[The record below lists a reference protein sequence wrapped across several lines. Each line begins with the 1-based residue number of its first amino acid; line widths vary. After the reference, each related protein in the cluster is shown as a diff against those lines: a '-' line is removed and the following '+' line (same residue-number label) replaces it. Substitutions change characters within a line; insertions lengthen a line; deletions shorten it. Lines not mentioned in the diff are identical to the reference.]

1 MIIMKDSSDQHKII
15 VSNEIIHKTGLYYVC
30 YELSKRHWN
39 AMLKSQNAEGIDV
52 VIRGRN
58 GKEFTIQ
65 VKSISG
71 TDNAA
76 IFPTTLDN
84 IIADFIFIVNNV
96 SDSPNI
102 FIVNNATVKSS
113 SILKKENDGNY
124 YFEPEKF
131 SEFKD
136 NWGIIGMGQ

>member
-1 MIIMKDSSDQHKII
+1 MKDSSDQHKII
-15 VSNEIIHKTGLYYVC
+15 VSNQLIHKTGLYYVC

-39 AMLKSQNAEGIDV
+39 VMLNSQNAVGIDA
-52 VIRGRN
+52 VIHCRN

-65 VKSISG
+65 VKSLSR
-71 TDNAA
+71 TDRAA

-84 IIADFIFIVNNV
+84 IIADFIFIVNKV

>member
-1 MIIMKDSSDQHKII
+1 MKDSSAEHKTVGSNQQVHKI
-15 VSNEIIHKTGLYYVC
+15 GLYYVC
-30 YELSKRHWN
+30 YELSKRGWDTRLN
-39 AMLKSQNAEGIDV
+39 SQNAVGIDA

-65 VKSISG
+65 VKSIST

-96 SDSPNI
+96 SNSPNI
-102 FIVNNATVKSS
+102 FIVNNATVKSN
-113 SILKKENDGNY
+113 SILKKENDGIY

-131 SEFKD
+131 KKFKD
-136 NWGIIGMGQ
+136 NWDIIGDGGNK